1 MHLLLLKIIDST
13 TSTHIGKRKGG
24 KVSELWQCYTK
35 FENDTKCKCKYYFKV
50 YAYHSRLIETHTLW
64 NHLLVR
70 TIYANRKVDLKK
82 PKTKKKNLSV
92 GG

>member
-13 TSTHIGKRKGG
+13 TNTQIGKRKGG

-35 FENDTKCKCKYYFKV
+35 FENDTKCKCNYYFKV
-50 YAYHSRLIETHTLW
+50 YAYHSRLIETHILW
-64 NHLLVR
+64 NHLLVC
-70 TIYANRKVDLKK
+70 TIYTNRKVDLKQ
-82 PKTKKKNLSV
+82 TKKNFCV